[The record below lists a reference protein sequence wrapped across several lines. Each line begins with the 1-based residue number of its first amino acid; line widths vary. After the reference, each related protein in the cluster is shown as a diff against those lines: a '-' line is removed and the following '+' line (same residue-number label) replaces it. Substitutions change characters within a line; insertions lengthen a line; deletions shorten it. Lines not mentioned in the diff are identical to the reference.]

1 VAREKKTTP
10 CQNDD
15 MATSTRIGSRALAAL
30 LPDLTSPG
38 SGPGG
43 RRGAVYA
50 AIAEALSSL
59 VLDGRIAVGT
69 RVPSERELSAAL
81 GLSRTTVTAAYSAL
95 RADGYLISRT
105 GSGSFTAV
113 PAGSVASSSTARWAP
128 PTAPPDLIDLT
139 CATPAGPV
147 TAISEAVAAAAA
159 HLPWL
164 TAGTG
169 YDPVGVPRLREAIA
183 ARFAARG
190 VPTDASQ
197 ILITNGA
204 LHALDLLLRLLAA
217 PGGRVLTELPTY
229 SGAIDAIRASTAR
242 LLPVPLAP
250 GGGWDVEALQAALWQ
265 NPPGLAYLIPDFHNP
280 TGALAGDAERRA
292 VLRAARR
299 SGTTVIVDETFVDL
313 GFTDPASPAA
323 AIDPSVV
330 TIGSLSKTVWG
341 GLRIGWIRAQAD
353 LVQQVAALRA
363 ATDMGGALLDQ
374 LVAVELVGRLDEL
387 AATRVAEVR
396 PRRDALLA
404 ALARELP
411 GWRVSAPEGGLSL
424 WAELDA
430 PLSTPLSVLARSAGV
445 QIVPGSRFGADGTLE
460 RYLRLPYTQPAEVL
474 ERAVTRLREV
484 WTTLDRSSPAARPLV
499 VA

>member
-1 VAREKKTTP
+1 
-10 CQNDD
+10 
-15 MATSTRIGSRALAAL
+15 M
-30 LPDLTSPG
+30 
-38 SGPGG
+38 
-43 RRGAVYA
+43 
-50 AIAEALSSL
+50 AEALSSL

-69 RVPSERELSAAL
+69 RVPSERELAAAL

-95 RADGYLISRT
+95 RADGYLVSRT

-113 PAGSVASSSTARWAP
+113 PAGTRASSSTARWAP
-128 PTAPPDLIDLT
+128 PGVPPDLIDLT
-139 CATPAGPV
+139 CATPSGPV
-147 TAISEAVAAAAA
+147 TAIADAVAAAAA

-204 LHALDLLLRLLAA
+204 LHALDLLLRLLTAS
-217 PGGRVLTELPTY
+217 GGRVLTELPTY
-229 SGAIDAIRASTAR
+229 SGAIDAIRASAAR

-250 GGGWDVEALQAALWQ
+250 GGWDVEALQAALRQ
-265 NPPGLAYLIPDFHNP
+265 NAPGLAYLIPDFHNP
-280 TGALAGDAERRA
+280 TGALTADAERRA

-299 SGTTVIVDETFVDL
+299 AGTTVIVDETFVDL
-313 GFTDPASPAA
+313 GFNNPATPATPAA
-323 AIDPSVV
+323 AIDPGVV

-341 GLRIGWIRAQAD
+341 GLRIGWIRAQPD
-353 LVQQVAALRA
+353 LIQRVAALRA

-374 LVAVELVGRLDEL
+374 LIAVELVGRLDEL
-387 AATRVAEVR
+387 AAARVAEVR

-411 GWRVSAPEGGLSL
+411 GWRVSAPQGGLSL

-474 ERAVTRLREV
+474 ERAVTRLRDV